1 LDCKLLPDKGYERLE
16 RYDWKLSRTV
26 LRRGGASN
34 RPSLF
39 GVKEPRVV
47 MLLFSTGKIVCTGAR
62 NVEDVSRAVD
72 KLSED
77 LNSLGLLH

>member
-1 LDCKLLPDKGYERLE
+1 MPSECKLLPDKGYERLE

-39 GVKEPRVV
+39 SNLYVQSMRAGRAGNS
-47 MLLFSTGKIVCTGAR
+47 ST
-62 NVEDVSRAVD
+62 
-72 KLSED
+72 
-77 LNSLGLLH
+77 